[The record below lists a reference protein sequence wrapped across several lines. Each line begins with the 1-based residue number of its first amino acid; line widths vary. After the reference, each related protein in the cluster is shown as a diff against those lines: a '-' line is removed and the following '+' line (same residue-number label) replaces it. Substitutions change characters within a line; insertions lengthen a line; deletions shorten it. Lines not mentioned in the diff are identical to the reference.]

1 LKAGPRES
9 EPDRGKKVVLK
20 NDILIVYNG
29 SGSEHAVEEGFRA
42 AQSSSRKAKVLQIL
56 DSELYH
62 YGRNDLVA
70 PRLNKQRF
78 LLYIRDQV
86 LERGLIE
93 ADQLR
98 EKARNMGVPLEIDPI
113 DPVVE
118 TDDVVST
125 VIAEAKK
132 GYEMIYLAKE
142 KKRLFPLLGKR
153 TLEQSLRKRGFQN
166 IIAC

>member
-1 LKAGPRES
+1 M
-9 EPDRGKKVVLK
+9 LK

-42 AQSSSRKAKVLQIL
+42 AQSSARKAKVLQIL

-118 TDDVVST
+118 TDDVLST

-142 KKRLFPLLGKR
+142 KKRLFPLLGNR
-153 TLEQSLRKRGFQN
+153 TLEQSLRKRGFRN

>member
-1 LKAGPRES
+1 M
-9 EPDRGKKVVLK
+9 LK

-29 SGSEHAVEEGFRA
+29 SGSEDAVEEGFRA

-62 YGRNDLVA
+62 YGHNDLVA

-113 DPVVE
+113 DPVE
-118 TDDVVST
+118 TGDVLST

-142 KKRLFPLLGKR
+142 KKRLFPLLGNR
-153 TLEQSLRKRGFQN
+153 TLEQSLRKRGFRN
-166 IIAC
+166 IIVVSC

>member
-1 LKAGPRES
+1 MK
-9 EPDRGKKVVLK
+9 
-20 NDILIVYNG
+20 DILIVFNG

-42 AQSSSRKAKVLQIL
+42 AQSSTSKVKVLQIL

-62 YGRNDLVA
+62 YGHNDLVA

-86 LERGLIE
+86 LERGGAE
-93 ADQLR
+93 AHKLR
-98 EKARNMGVPLEIDPI
+98 EKAHNMGVSLEIDP
-113 DPVVE
+113 VE

-132 GYEMIYLAKE
+132 GYEMVYLAKE
-142 KKRLFPLLGKR
+142 KKRLFPLLQKHLA
-153 TLEQSLRKRGFQN
+153 TQLRKEFAGKV
-166 IIAC
+166 IEC

>member
-1 LKAGPRES
+1 LKADPRES

-42 AQSSSRKAKVLQIL
+42 AQSSSRKAKVIQIL

-70 PRLNKQRF
+70 PRINKQRF

-98 EKARNMGVPLEIDPI
+98 EKARIMGVPLEIDPI

-142 KKRLFPLLGKR
+142 KKRLFPLLGNR
-153 TLEQSLRKRGFQN
+153 TLEQSLRKRGFRN

>member
-1 LKAGPRES
+1 MK
-9 EPDRGKKVVLK
+9 
-20 NDILIVYNG
+20 DILIVFNG

-42 AQSSSRKAKVLQIL
+42 AQSSTSKVKVLQIL

-62 YGRNDLVA
+62 YGHNDLVA

-86 LERGLIE
+86 LERGGAE
-93 ADQLR
+93 AHKLR
-98 EKARNMGVPLEIDPI
+98 EKAHNMGVSLEIDP
-113 DPVVE
+113 VE

-132 GYEMIYLAKE
+132 GYEMVYLAKE
-142 KKRLFPLLGKR
+142 KKRLFPLLQKHLA
-153 TLEQSLRKRGFQN
+153 TQLRKDFSGKV
-166 IIAC
+166 IEC

>member
-1 LKAGPRES
+1 M
-9 EPDRGKKVVLK
+9 LK

-118 TDDVVST
+118 TDDVLST

-142 KKRLFPLLGKR
+142 KKRLFPLLGNR
-153 TLEQSLRKRGFQN
+153 TLEQSLRKKGFRN
-166 IIAC
+166 IVAC